1 MNLSMKMFFTL
12 VLFILLLTTHAAF
25 AGKVYKWVDKNG
37 DVHYGAQPPAENAQ
51 ELNIKIKPASSASET
66 EADSAGTGND
76 DENGEKAKANEA
88 VKVHNEKELAEVEK
102 KNTEI
107 RKKNCGI
114 SKKRLAAINA
124 GGRLYEV
131 NEKGERSYWND
142 ATRQAK
148 MAEAQAQVDE
158 WCK

>member
-1 MNLSMKMFFTL
+1 MNLSTKTCIYMVVFSC
-12 VLFILLLTTHAAF
+12 LLATHAAL
-25 AGKVYKWVDKNG
+25 AGKVYKWVDSNG
-37 DVHYGAQPPAENAQ
+37 EVHYGAQPPVENAQ
-51 ELNIKIKPASSASET
+51 ELNIKTKPSSPAPENT
-66 EADSAGTGND
+66 AEAADKDGQN
-76 DENGEKAKANEA
+76 NEKAQAKDP

-102 KNTEI
+102 KNAEI
-107 RKKNCGI
+107 EKKNCGI

-131 NEKGERSYWND
+131 DEKGERSYWND

-148 MAEAQAQVDE
+148 MAEAQAQVDQ

>member
-1 MNLSMKMFFTL
+1 MPKENDEKT
-12 VLFILLLTTHAAF
+12 
-25 AGKVYKWVDKNG
+25 K
-37 DVHYGAQPPAENAQ
+37 AQ
-51 ELNIKIKPASSASET
+51 
-66 EADSAGTGND
+66 
-76 DENGEKAKANEA
+76 EA

-102 KNTEI
+102 KNADI

-148 MAEAQAQVDE
+148 MAEAQAQVNE